1 MATHDYDIAN
11 QSGANFRT
19 DLNNCLDAIVSNNS
33 NASDPSTTFAYMWWV
48 DTSNNVLK
56 LRNSANNAWIT
67 LPMSIT
73 ASNTITPTLNMG
85 TGAAEDVKIVFDG
98 NAQDFYIA
106 LDDSEDDL
114 LIGKGSTVGTTPAI
128 AIDENLLTTLHG
140 GLTMVGTTPTL
151 TIGDGGE
158 EDTKIVFDGNAQDF
172 YIGLDD
178 SADDL
183 VIGTG
188 STVGTNPIVAIENG
202 GSVGIGTASP
212 DSHLHLES
220 SGATTFRI
228 RTTSSSSE
236 PQMIMIDGAGDYFAM
251 QKADRAMTF
260 KPQGSEGM
268 RVDSSGHLLVGTTT
282 EYTGTPANITAARQI
297 DIGANDANL
306 KTLFFHRN
314 AAEGEIGGI
323 AAGISNFSTM
333 GRINFV
339 AEGVA
344 GGSQSSSIRLKTTL
358 NASEREVSRFD
369 SSGNFLVGKTGTTFS
384 DTGVQLSGNGRSF
397 ITSSGDECL
406 SLNRKGSAGLVL
418 RFFDDESLVGSISTN
433 ANSLPSDR
441 NFKKNID
448 DLDLGLNLVT
458 KLKPSQFRYKHDE
471 DDLPVMYGLVAQDLE
486 ESLTEVGIEKNSTW
500 LLQHEPNDDEKQ
512 SDYSVDYLKL
522 IPILINSIKELEER
536 IKTLEE

>member
-1 MATHDYDIAN
+1 MADTVTTN
-11 QSGANFRT
+11 LNLTKPEVGAST
-19 DLNNCLDAIVSNNS
+19 DTWGGKINTNLDTVDAIFSASGTAVSMG
-33 NASDPSTTFAYMWWV
+33 AVTF
-48 DTSNNVLK
+48 
-56 LRNSANNAWIT
+56 
-67 LPMSIT
+67 
-73 ASNTITPTLNMG
+73 
-85 TGAAEDVKIVFDG
+85 
-98 NAQDFYIA
+98 
-106 LDDSEDDL
+106 
-114 LIGKGSTVGTTPAI
+114 
-128 AIDENLLTTLHG
+128 G
-140 GLTMVGTTPTL
+140 GDIIIQGTTPTL

-158 EDTKIVFDGNAQDF
+158 EDTALVFNGNAQDY

-183 VIGTG
+183 VIGKG
-188 STVGTNPIVAIENG
+188 STVGTTPAIGINENQQVCINGSSFNLSG
-202 GSVGIGTASP
+202 GGTSYG
-212 DSHLHLES
+212 LL
-220 SGATTFRI
+220 TI
-228 RTTSSSSE
+228 N
-236 PQMIMIDGAGDYFAM
+236 
-251 QKADRAMTF
+251 
-260 KPQGSEGM
+260 GSEGGIIDFANDG
-268 RVDSSGHLLVGTTT
+268 VLQTFILSASSSLQIMHQPDAPALFGVNNAEAFRINSGGGHLLVGTTT
-282 EYTGTPANITAARQI
+282 EYSGTSGNLTVPLQL

-306 KTLFFHRN
+306 KTLFFNRN

-323 AAGISNFSTM
+323 AAGVTGFSTM

-344 GGSQSSSIRLKTTL
+344 GGSQASSIRFKTTES
-358 NASEREVSRFD
+358 ATEREVSRFD